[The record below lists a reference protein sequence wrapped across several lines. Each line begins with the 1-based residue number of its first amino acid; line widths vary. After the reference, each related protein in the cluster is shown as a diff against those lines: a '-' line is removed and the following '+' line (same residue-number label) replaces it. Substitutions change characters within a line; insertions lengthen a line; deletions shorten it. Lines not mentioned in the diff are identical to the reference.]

1 MLRENMK
8 SDVSG
13 SLKSLG
19 EKLKDQHDFTV
30 LCSDNKLKF
39 IADADDYCQVEID
52 KVYCALFRINLK
64 RAEPTPA
71 TKVESSA
78 AVKAET
84 QAVVAATDAK
94 KDAEKPEIKK
104 D

>member
-30 LCSDNKLKF
+30 LCSDN
-39 IADADDYCQVEID
+39 
-52 KVYCALFRINLK
+52 
-64 RAEPTPA
+64 
-71 TKVESSA
+71 
-78 AVKAET
+78 
-84 QAVVAATDAK
+84 
-94 KDAEKPEIKK
+94 
-104 D
+104 